1 MDAETE
7 SPSRLR
13 RLAFDRP
20 DWPFDPRR
28 TPFFYGWVI
37 VVAATV
43 GVLCSAPGQT
53 IGVSVFTDDLMV
65 ATGLSRVQISLTYLV
80 GTLGGALF
88 LPRAGTIYD
97 RLGARTMTVVTA
109 IAFGSTLLLLSQLD
123 GAIAILRLVLPGER
137 LALPASFLI
146 MAGSFFALRFLG
158 QGVLTITARNM
169 TMKWFEARR
178 GLANGVMGIMSSF
191 GFSSSPVLFDML
203 IDAWGWK
210 GAWQILGCSILVG
223 LTTIAAIFY
232 RDDPEESGIHADGR
246 QGPAPATNRR
256 TTGRD
261 HTLSEARRTWVFW
274 LILSPM
280 MISSLY
286 GTALPFHVVSIF
298 AEAGLDRDT
307 AITVFLPSA
316 VVAVIC
322 NFVGGW
328 LSDRTTLRW
337 HIALFQLGIMLSNIG
352 VLYLHLPW
360 GRYAI
365 MIGSGLMGG
374 MMRLLSTVTWPRY
387 FGRRHLGAVSSF
399 AMAWA
404 IAASA
409 VGPSLFGY
417 SLQFLGSY
425 HPACWAS
432 IGLCAIFLVLSPWAR
447 EPH

>member
-1 MDAETE
+1 MEAETE
-7 SPSRLR
+7 SPWRLR
-13 RLAFDRP
+13 RLPFDRP
-20 DWPFDPRR
+20 EWPFDPRR

-37 VVAATV
+37 VVAATL

-88 LPRAGTIYD
+88 LPRAGAIYD

-123 GAIAILRLVLPGER
+123 AAIAALRFILPGEL
-137 LALPASFLI
+137 LAIPVSFGV
-146 MAGSFFALRFLG
+146 MAVSFFALRFLG

-191 GFSSSPVLFDML
+191 GFSGAPVLFDLL
-203 IDAWGWK
+203 IDEWGWK
-210 GAWQILGCSILVG
+210 GAWQILGFSIIIG
-223 LTTIAAIFY
+223 LTAIAAIFY
-232 RDDPEESGIHADGR
+232 RDDPKESGLQADGR
-246 QGPAPATNRR
+246 QGPAPASDRR

-261 HTLSEARRTWVFW
+261 HTLSEARNTLAFW
-274 LILSPM
+274 LILLPM
-280 MISSLY
+280 MVSSLY

-307 AITVFLPSA
+307 AITVFLPA
-316 VVAVIC
+316 AGVAVLC
-322 NFVGGW
+322 NFIGGW

-337 HIALFQLGIMLSNIG
+337 HLALFQVGIILSNIG
-352 VLYLHLPW
+352 VLNLHLPW

-365 MIGSGLMGG
+365 IVGSGLMGG

-387 FGRRHLGAVSSF
+387 FGSRHLGAVSSF

-409 VGPSLFGY
+409 VGPSTFGY
-417 SLQFLGSY
+417 TLQLFGSY
-425 HPACWAS
+425 HPACWAC
-432 IGLCAIFLVLSPWAR
+432 IGLCAVFLALSPWAR
-447 EPH
+447 EPE